1 MNMQQ
6 AAGVFAS
13 YAMMSSDNSGIN
25 ELYSLLIGGL
35 HLYYKVI
42 YVRNYSLA
50 PLGYP
55 VGRSKSAD

>member
-13 YAMMSSDNSGIN
+13 HAMMSSDNGGIN
-25 ELYSLLIGGL
+25 ELYSLLIVGL

-42 YVRNYSLA
+42 YVRNHSLA

-55 VGRSKSAD
+55 VRRSKSAD